1 MTRDLAKIKTIE
13 KFTNLLDGSLLPGC
27 SVSQVISYYDA
38 MILGPL
44 RIIFI
49 GLTALW
55 RILWR
60 ITSIVWLQMNY
71 NITVF
76 TGL

>member
-38 MILGPL
+38 MILGTPTNNIH
-44 RIIFI
+44 RID
-49 GLTALW
+49 G
-55 RILWR
+55 
-60 ITSIVWLQMNY
+60 IVENFMENY
-71 NITVF
+71 FNSMAPDE
-76 TGL
+76 L